1 MAEDKRKGVSMAVQ
15 AKVMTEQ
22 EKKQRIAAL
31 RAELKELQ
39 ATPRSDWHTAFEV
52 SCGLK
57 HSDTRAYLSGLRL
70 KSGKML
76 RERTI

>member
-1 MAEDKRKGVSMAVQ
+1 MAVQ

-39 ATPRSDWHTAFEV
+39 ATPRSDWHTAFE
-52 SCGLK
+52 
-57 HSDTRAYLSGLRL
+57 AFLRF
-70 KSGKML
+70 KTYRYNISFPN
-76 RERTI
+76 RRTIEKPRSSAD

>member
-1 MAEDKRKGVSMAVQ
+1 MAVQ

-39 ATPRSDWHTAFEV
+39 ATPRSDWHTAFEAFLRFKTYRYKGISIRIEV
-52 SCGLK
+52 EIGEDAF
-57 HSDTRAYLSGLRL
+57 SDRGY
-70 KSGKML
+70 
-76 RERTI
+76 E

>member
-1 MAEDKRKGVSMAVQ
+1 MAVQ

-39 ATPRSDWHTAFEV
+39 ATPPGAIGTQPLKL
-52 SCGLK
+52 SCVLK
-57 HSDTRAYLSGLRL
+57 LTDTREYLFGLRL
-70 KSGKML
+70 KSGKMR
-76 RERTI
+76 RERTT

>member
-1 MAEDKRKGVSMAVQ
+1 MAEDKRKGMSMAVQ

-31 RAELKELQ
+31 RAELRNCRLPQEAIGIRPLKL
-39 ATPRSDWHTAFEV
+39 

-57 HSDTRAYLSGLRL
+57 HTDTRAYLSGLRL

>member
-1 MAEDKRKGVSMAVQ
+1 MAVQ

-39 ATPRSDWHTAFEV
+39 EQARTDIDNVCLYIMDYTLDSLAKKGRIPDKDTVEAREFIIDKIRSKD
-52 SCGLK
+52 
-57 HSDTRAYLSGLRL
+57 
-70 KSGKML
+70 GK
-76 RERTI
+76 